1 MSNSIK
7 VMERLSTPDNEEI
20 WLRSLKSLNIQDTPY
35 SDRFDRVTQMDS
47 QILQVSSA
55 LFSLIDERV

>member
-1 MSNSIK
+1 
-7 VMERLSTPDNEEI
+7 MERLSTPDNEEI

-35 SDRFDRVTQMDS
+35 SDRFDRVTQMAS
-47 QILQVSSA
+47 QILQVSIA

>member
-1 MSNSIK
+1 
-7 VMERLSTPDNEEI
+7 MERLSTPDNEEI

-35 SDRFDRVTQMDS
+35 SGRFDLVTQMAS